1 LCGGVLGAVLGVLG
15 ARVLPSLVSQPITV
29 SPAAVSGSLVV
40 SLVIGVVFGV
50 YPATRAAR
58 LAPIDALRSE

>member
-1 LCGGVLGAVLGVLG
+1 
-15 ARVLPSLVSQPITV
+15 VLPHFISETITV
-29 SPAAVSGSLVV
+29 SPAATIGAIVTAI
-40 SLVIGVVFGV
+40 VIGLAFGV